1 MVETNLPPINKPKI
15 TKVSQNIKDILEPA
29 FDVLMM
35 DPANEQEYIADVQ
48 KILASIVAG
57 AYYRFDAKDLWDL
70 FEMDCVFIGTRMS
83 WRTQMPKNIVTL
95 KRVVE
100 ANEDKPIIDVFIH
113 DDDEGFKFDV
123 RVIKPIKNQGQNKWY

>member
-1 MVETNLPPINKPKI
+1 MVKLPPLNKPKI

-35 DPANEQEYIADVQ
+35 DPANEEEYIKDVQ
-48 KILASIVAG
+48 KILTSIVSG
-57 AYYRFDAKDLWDL
+57 AYYRFDEKDLWDL

-95 KRVVE
+95 KRIVE
-100 ANEDKPIIDVFIH
+100 ANEYNPIIDVFIY

>member
-1 MVETNLPPINKPKI
+1 
-15 TKVSQNIKDILEPA
+15 
-29 FDVLMM
+29 MM

-48 KILASIVAG
+48 KILTSIVAG

>member
-1 MVETNLPPINKPKI
+1 MVKLPPLNKPKI
-15 TKVSQNIKDILEPA
+15 TKVSQSIKDILEPA

-35 DPANEQEYIADVQ
+35 DPANEEDYIKDVQ
-48 KILASIVAG
+48 KILTSIVDG
-57 AYYRFDAKDLWDL
+57 AHYRFDAKDLWDL

-95 KRVVE
+95 KRIVE
-100 ANEDKPIIDVFIH
+100 ANEERPIIDVFIH

-123 RVIKPIKNQGQNKWY
+123 RVIKPIKNRGQNKWY

>member
-1 MVETNLPPINKPKI
+1 MVETKLPPINKPKI
-15 TKVSQNIKDILEPA
+15 TKVTQSIKDILQPA

-35 DPANEQEYIADVQ
+35 DPANEEEYIKDVQ
-48 KILASIVAG
+48 KILASIVDG
-57 AYYRFDAKDLWDL
+57 AHYRFDAKDLWDL

-95 KRVVE
+95 KRIVE

-113 DDDEGFKFDV
+113 DDDEAFKFDV
-123 RVIKPIKNQGQNKWY
+123 RVIKPIKNKGKNKWY

>member
-1 MVETNLPPINKPKI
+1 MVKLSPLNKPKI
-15 TKVSQNIKDILEPA
+15 TKVSQSIKDILEPA

-48 KILASIVAG
+48 KILTSIVAG

-83 WRTQMPKNIVTL
+83 WHTQMPKNIVTL
-95 KRVVE
+95 KRIVE
-100 ANEDKPIIDVFIH
+100 ANEDKPIIDVFIY

-123 RVIKPIKNQGQNKWY
+123 RVIKPIKNQGKNKWY

>member
-1 MVETNLPPINKPKI
+1 MVKLTPLNKPKI
-15 TKVSQNIKDILEPA
+15 TKVSQSIKDILQPA

-35 DPANEQEYIADVQ
+35 DPGNEEEYIADVQ
-48 KILASIVAG
+48 KILTSIVAG

-95 KRVVE
+95 KRIVE

-113 DDDEGFKFDV
+113 DDDEAFKFDV

>member
-1 MVETNLPPINKPKI
+1 MVKPPPLNKPKI
-15 TKVSQNIKDILEPA
+15 TKVSQSIKDILEPA

-35 DPANEQEYIADVQ
+35 DPSNEEEYIADVQ
-48 KILASIVAG
+48 KILTSIVAG

-95 KRVVE
+95 KRIVE

-113 DDDEGFKFDV
+113 DDDEAFKFDV
-123 RVIKPIKNQGQNKWY
+123 RVIKPIKNQGKNKWY

>member
-1 MVETNLPPINKPKI
+1 MVKLPPLNKPKI
-15 TKVSQNIKDILEPA
+15 TKVSQSIKDILEPA

-35 DPANEQEYIADVQ
+35 DPANEEEYIEDVQ
-48 KILASIVAG
+48 KILTSIVSG

-95 KRVVE
+95 KRIVE
-100 ANEDKPIIDVFIH
+100 GNEDKPIIDVFIY

-123 RVIKPIKNQGQNKWY
+123 RVIKPIKNQGKNKWY

>member
-1 MVETNLPPINKPKI
+1 MVKLPPLNKPKI
-15 TKVSQNIKDILEPA
+15 TKVSQSIKDILQPA

-35 DPANEQEYIADVQ
+35 DPGNEEEYIADVQ
-48 KILASIVAG
+48 KILTSIVAG

-95 KRVVE
+95 KRIVE

-113 DDDEGFKFDV
+113 DDDEAFKFDV

>member
-1 MVETNLPPINKPKI
+1 LVKPPPLNKPKI
-15 TKVSQNIKDILEPA
+15 TKVSQSIKDILEPA

-35 DPANEQEYIADVQ
+35 DPSNEEEYIADVQ
-48 KILASIVAG
+48 KILTSIVAG

-95 KRVVE
+95 KRIVE

-113 DDDEGFKFDV
+113 DDDEAFKFDV
-123 RVIKPIKNQGQNKWY
+123 RVIKPIKNQGKNKWY

>member
-1 MVETNLPPINKPKI
+1 MVKLPPINKPKI
-15 TKVSQNIKDILEPA
+15 TKVSQSIKDILQPA
-29 FDVLMM
+29 FDVLIM
-35 DPANEQEYIADVQ
+35 DPSNEEEYIADVQ
-48 KILASIVAG
+48 KILTSIVAG

-95 KRVVE
+95 KRIVE
-100 ANEDKPIIDVFIH
+100 ANEERPIIDVFIH

-123 RVIKPIKNQGQNKWY
+123 RVIKPIKNKGQNKWY

>member
-1 MVETNLPPINKPKI
+1 MVKLSPLNKPKI
-15 TKVSQNIKDILEPA
+15 TKVSQSIKDILEPA

-48 KILASIVAG
+48 KILTSIVAG

>member
-1 MVETNLPPINKPKI
+1 MVETKLPPINKPKI
-15 TKVSQNIKDILEPA
+15 TKVSQSIKDILAPA

-57 AYYRFDAKDLWDL
+57 AYYRFDAKDLWEL
-70 FEMDCVFIGTRMS
+70 FETDCVFIGTRMS

-95 KRVVE
+95 KRIVE
-100 ANEDKPIIDVFIH
+100 VNEDKPIIDVFIH

-123 RVIKPIKNQGQNKWY
+123 RVIKPIKNQGKNKWY

>member
-1 MVETNLPPINKPKI
+1 MVKLPPLNKPKI
-15 TKVSQNIKDILEPA
+15 TKVSQSIKDILEPA

-35 DPANEQEYIADVQ
+35 DPTNEEEYIADVH
-48 KILASIVAG
+48 KILTSIVSG
-57 AYYRFDAKDLWDL
+57 AHYRFDEKDLWDL

-95 KRVVE
+95 KRIVE
-100 ANEDKPIIDVFIH
+100 GNESKPIIDVFIH
-113 DDDEGFKFDV
+113 DDDEAFKFDV

>member
-1 MVETNLPPINKPKI
+1 MVKLPPLNKPKI
-15 TKVSQNIKDILEPA
+15 TKVSQSIKDILEPA

-35 DPANEQEYIADVQ
+35 DPSNEEEYIADVQ
-48 KILASIVAG
+48 KILTSIVAG

-95 KRVVE
+95 KRIVE

-113 DDDEGFKFDV
+113 DDDEAFKFDV
-123 RVIKPIKNQGQNKWY
+123 RVIKPIKNQRQNKWY

>member
-1 MVETNLPPINKPKI
+1 MVETKLPPINKPKI
-15 TKVSQNIKDILEPA
+15 TKVSQSIKDILAPA

-48 KILASIVAG
+48 KILTSIVAG

-100 ANEDKPIIDVFIH
+100 ANEDNPIIDVFIH

>member
-1 MVETNLPPINKPKI
+1 LVETKLPPINKPKI
-15 TKVSQNIKDILEPA
+15 TKVSQSIKDILAPA

-48 KILASIVAG
+48 KILTSIVAG

>member
-1 MVETNLPPINKPKI
+1 MVETKLPPINKPKI
-15 TKVSQNIKDILEPA
+15 TKISQSIKDILAPA

-48 KILASIVAG
+48 KILTSIVAG

>member
-1 MVETNLPPINKPKI
+1 MVKLSPLNKPKI
-15 TKVSQNIKDILEPA
+15 TKVSQSIKDILKPA

-35 DPANEQEYIADVQ
+35 DSANEEEYIKDVQ
-48 KILASIVAG
+48 KILTSIVAG

-95 KRVVE
+95 KRIVE

-113 DDDEGFKFDV
+113 DDDEAFKFDV

>member
-1 MVETNLPPINKPKI
+1 MVETKLPPINKPKI
-15 TKVSQNIKDILEPA
+15 TKVSQSIKDILAPA

-48 KILASIVAG
+48 KILTSIVAG

>member
-1 MVETNLPPINKPKI
+1 MVKTKLPPLNKPKI
-15 TKVSQNIKDILEPA
+15 EKVSQSIKDILEPA

-35 DPANEQEYIADVQ
+35 DPANEQEYIADVH
-48 KILASIVAG
+48 KILTSIVEG
-57 AYYRFDAKDLWDL
+57 AHYRFDTKDLWDL

-95 KRVVE
+95 KRIVE
-100 ANEDKPIIDVFIH
+100 ANEERPIVDVFIH

>member
-1 MVETNLPPINKPKI
+1 MVKLPPLNKPKI
-15 TKVSQNIKDILEPA
+15 TKVSQSIKDILQPA

-35 DPANEQEYIADVQ
+35 DPSNEEEYIADVQ
-48 KILASIVAG
+48 KILTSIVNG

-95 KRVVE
+95 KRIVE
-100 ANEDKPIIDVFIH
+100 ANECNPIIDVFIY

>member
-1 MVETNLPPINKPKI
+1 MVKLPPLNKPKI
-15 TKVSQNIKDILEPA
+15 TKVSQSIKDILEPA

-35 DPANEQEYIADVQ
+35 DPSNEEEYIADVQ
-48 KILASIVAG
+48 KILTSIVAG

-95 KRVVE
+95 KRIVE

-113 DDDEGFKFDV
+113 DDDEVFKFDV

>member
-1 MVETNLPPINKPKI
+1 LVETKLPPINKPKI
-15 TKVSQNIKDILEPA
+15 TKVSQSIKDILAPA

-48 KILASIVAG
+48 KILTSIVAG

-100 ANEDKPIIDVFIH
+100 ANEDNPIIDVFIH

>member
-1 MVETNLPPINKPKI
+1 MVKLPPINKPKI
-15 TKVSQNIKDILEPA
+15 TKVSQSIKDILEPA

-35 DPANEQEYIADVQ
+35 DPTNEEEYIADVH
-48 KILASIVAG
+48 KILTLIVDG
-57 AYYRFDAKDLWDL
+57 AHYRFDAKDLWDL

-83 WRTQMPKNIVTL
+83 WRTQIPKNIVTL

>member
-1 MVETNLPPINKPKI
+1 MVKLSPLNKPKI
-15 TKVSQNIKDILEPA
+15 TKVSQSIKDILEPA

-48 KILASIVAG
+48 KILTSIVAG
-57 AYYRFDAKDLWDL
+57 AYYRFDTKDLWDL

-95 KRVVE
+95 KRIVE

>member
-1 MVETNLPPINKPKI
+1 MVKLPPLNKPKI
-15 TKVSQNIKDILEPA
+15 TKVSQSIKDILQPA

-35 DPANEQEYIADVQ
+35 DPANEEEYIKDVQ
-48 KILASIVAG
+48 KILTSIVAG
-57 AYYRFDAKDLWDL
+57 AYYRFDAKGLWDL

-95 KRVVE
+95 KRIVE
-100 ANEDKPIIDVFIH
+100 GNEDKPIIDVFIY

-123 RVIKPIKNQGQNKWY
+123 RVIKPIKNQGKNKWY